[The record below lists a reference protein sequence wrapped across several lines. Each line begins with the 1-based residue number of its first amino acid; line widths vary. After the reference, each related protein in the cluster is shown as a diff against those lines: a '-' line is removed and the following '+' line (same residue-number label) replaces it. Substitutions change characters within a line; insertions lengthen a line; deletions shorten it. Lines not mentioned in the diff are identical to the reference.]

1 MTVTENV
8 SQRVMLS
15 YGVGKFLAEFFG
27 QAFLV
32 IGFFY
37 YETVVQLDLGLTALA
52 FILYSI
58 WNAVNDPLIG
68 YFTEK
73 KQTRFTQ
80 KYGRR
85 FPWIL
90 SGSLLY
96 TLSFILIFAVPETM
110 TDQTIIFLWLLLS
123 ICTFDFFFS
132 LWDVSYQSVFPDK
145 FRTEELRNRTAGYG
159 AGIGVFGIAF
169 GFILAG
175 SLTDSNVYSSY
186 ITAAFVFAFIGII
199 AIVLM
204 VSGVKETPDMIDRYL
219 QDRQTKEEDS
229 FFKELANALRTRN
242 FFAWIILYLFYQSA
256 VISLVS
262 SIEYIGD
269 YILPPETSTLL
280 IFVGYLLGAL
290 LTIPIWLKIAK
301 KVQSNQRMLMIT
313 ACVMVIALFPMT
325 FVNSLIEFSSLAFV
339 MGIGFGGYW
348 MLMNPAL
355 ADVIDE
361 IFEEFKKAF
370 GREYKKIKTYKTED
384 ADIILVTLGSMSGTA
399 RAAVDKMREKGK
411 KVGAAKMTV
420 FRPFPTK
427 ELMEMSKNTR
437 VLAVVDRDISPGFGG
452 AVFGEAAAMYVNET
466 QKPII
471 MNFIVGLGGRDIT
484 ISDFE
489 DMVEKA
495 EKSQETG
502 APEKLVDW
510 INLKEEN
517 L

>member
-1 MTVTENV
+1 MNVTENV
-8 SQRVMLS
+8 SQRVMIS

-52 FILYSI
+52 FILYSL

-73 KQTRFTQ
+73 KQTRFTK

-96 TLSFILIFAVPETM
+96 AVSFVLIFAVPETL
-110 TDQTIIFLWLLLS
+110 TDQTTIFLWLLIS
-123 ICTFDFFFS
+123 ICIFDFLFS
-132 LWDVSYQSVFPDK
+132 LWDVSYQSIFPDK

-169 GFILAG
+169 GFILAE
-175 SLTDSNVYSSY
+175 SLTNSDIYSSY
-186 ITAAFVFAFIGII
+186 ITAAAIFAVIGLISVI
-199 AIVLM
+199 LM
-204 VSGVKETPDMIDRYL
+204 VSGVRETPGMIERYL
-219 QDRQTKEEDS
+219 HDRQAKEEES
-229 FFKELANALRTRN
+229 FFGELVNALKTRN

-256 VISLVS
+256 VVSLVS

-290 LTIPIWLKIAK
+290 LTIPIWLRIAK
-301 KVQSNQRMLMIT
+301 RFQSNQRMLMIT
-313 ACVMVIALFPMT
+313 AFVMVIALLPMT
-325 FVNSLIEFSSLAFV
+325 FASSLIEFSGLAFV

-361 IFEEFKKAF
+361 IVVKTGKRNDGIFMGFRAFF
-370 GREYKKIKTYKTED
+370 GRLAIAIQALIFLFVHELTGFVPKVEQTASAKFGIHLHTATIP
-384 ADIILVTLGSMSGTA
+384 ALILVCGVIVYWFLNTLT
-399 RAAVDKMREKGK
+399 
-411 KVGAAKMTV
+411 
-420 FRPFPTK
+420 
-427 ELMEMSKNTR
+427 
-437 VLAVVDRDISPGFGG
+437 
-452 AVFGEAAAMYVNET
+452 
-466 QKPII
+466 
-471 MNFIVGLGGRDIT
+471 
-484 ISDFE
+484 
-489 DMVEKA
+489 
-495 EKSQETG
+495 
-502 APEKLVDW
+502 PEKVALNKAKLKDM
-510 INLKEEN
+510 NL
-517 L
+517 

>member
-1 MTVTENV
+1 LNSNLIYKAGVVMSVTERV

-52 FILYSI
+52 FILYSL

-96 TLSFILIFAVPETM
+96 AVSFILIFAIPETL
-110 TDQTIIFLWLLLS
+110 TDQIVIFLWLLIS
-123 ICTFDFFFS
+123 ICLFDFLFS
-132 LWDVSYQSVFPDK
+132 LWDVSYQSLFPDK

-186 ITAAFVFAFIGII
+186 ITAAFIFAFIGII
-199 AIVLM
+199 AVLLM
-204 VSGVKETPDMIDRYL
+204 VLGVKETPDMIERYL
-219 QDRQTKEEDS
+219 QDRQMKQEDS
-229 FFKELANALRTRN
+229 FIKELISALRTRN

-256 VISLVS
+256 VVSLVS

-269 YILPPETSTLL
+269 YILPPDTSTLL

-290 LTIPIWLKIAK
+290 LTIPMWLRFAK
-301 KVQSNQRMLMIT
+301 RVQSNQRMLMIT
-313 ACVMVIALFPMT
+313 ACVMVVALLPMT
-325 FVNSLIEFSSLAFV
+325 FASSLIEFSSLAAV

-361 IFEEFKKAF
+361 IVVKTGKRNDGIYMGFRAFF
-370 GREYKKIKTYKTED
+370 GRLAIAIQALIFLFVHELTGFVPRVEQTESAKLGINLHTATIPAIILICGVIIFWFLNTLTSEEVASNKIK
-384 ADIILVTLGSMSGTA
+384 L
-399 RAAVDKMREKGK
+399 
-411 KVGAAKMTV
+411 
-420 FRPFPTK
+420 K
-427 ELMEMSKNTR
+427 EL
-437 VLAVVDRDISPGFGG
+437 
-452 AVFGEAAAMYVNET
+452 
-466 QKPII
+466 
-471 MNFIVGLGGRDIT
+471 
-484 ISDFE
+484 
-489 DMVEKA
+489 
-495 EKSQETG
+495 
-502 APEKLVDW
+502 KL
-510 INLKEEN
+510 
-517 L
+517 